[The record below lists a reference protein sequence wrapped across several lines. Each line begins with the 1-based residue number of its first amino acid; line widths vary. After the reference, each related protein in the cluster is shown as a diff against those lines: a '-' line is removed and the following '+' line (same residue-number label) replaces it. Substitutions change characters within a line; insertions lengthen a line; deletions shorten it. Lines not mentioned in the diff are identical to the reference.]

1 MEEQGIHA
9 PVMCAEVTEYLKLKP
24 GKIILDCTIGGGGHS
39 EAILERISP
48 SGRLIGI
55 DQDEEALKIARERL
69 RRYGNLYTLVYDN
82 FRNLDAVLSKLR
94 ITKVDGVLFDL
105 GVSSFQLGDA
115 SRGFSI
121 RLSGPLDMRMDR
133 YPRGHKKGEST
144 TAYKLVNGLPQ
155 DEIVHILRT
164 FGEERWAK
172 RIASRIVR
180 ERRKAPITTTTQLAE
195 IIVKAI
201 PHSSAYQRIHPATRT
216 FQALRIAVNGELS
229 NLEEGITKAI
239 SYLSR
244 QARICVISFHSLE
257 DRIVKRLFR
266 EFSRKDLLNILTQ
279 KPLLPTLQEV
289 NRNPRSRS
297 AKLRVAS
304 FAK

>member
-1 MEEQGIHA
+1 MGGISNGIHA

-55 DQDEEALKIARERL
+55 DRDEEALKIARERL
-69 RRYGNLYTLVYDN
+69 RKYEDLCTLVYDN
-82 FRNLDAVLSKLR
+82 FHNLDTVLGKLK
-94 ITKVDGVLFDL
+94 IIKVDGVLFDL

-121 RLSGPLDMRMDR
+121 RLSGPLDMRMD
-133 YPRGHKKGEST
+133 KNGEST

-155 DEIVHILRT
+155 DDIVHILRA

-172 RIASRIVR
+172 RITSRIVR
-180 ERRKAPITTTTQLAE
+180 EREKAPIATTTQLAE
-195 IIVKAI
+195 IIVKAV
-201 PHSSAYQRIHPATRT
+201 PHCSAYQRIHPATRT

-229 NLEEGITKAI
+229 NLKEGITKAI
-239 SYLSR
+239 GHLSR

-257 DRIVKRLFR
+257 DRIVKHLFR
-266 EFSRKDLLNILTQ
+266 GFSKKDLLHILTQ
-279 KPLLPTLQEV
+279 KPIRPTLQEV
-289 NRNPRSRS
+289 SRNPRSRS
-297 AKLRVAS
+297 AKLRVGER
-304 FAK
+304 

>member
-9 PVMCAEVTEYLKLKP
+9 PVMCAEVTEYLKLEP

-55 DQDEEALKIARERL
+55 DQDEGALKIARERL
-69 RRYGNLYTLVYDN
+69 RRYESLCTLVYDN
-82 FRNLDAVLSKLR
+82 FHNLDAVLGKIK

-105 GVSSFQLGDA
+105 GVSSFQFGDA

-133 YPRGHKKGEST
+133 KGEST

-155 DEIVHILRT
+155 DDIVHILRT

-180 ERRKAPITTTTQLAE
+180 EREKAPIATTTQLAE
-195 IIVKAI
+195 IIVKAV
-201 PHSSAYQRIHPATRT
+201 PYSSAYQRIHPATRT

-239 SYLSR
+239 GYLSR

-257 DRIVKRLFR
+257 DRIVKHLFR
-266 EFSRKDLLNILTQ
+266 EFSKKDLLNILTQ
-279 KPLLPTLQEV
+279 KPIRPTLQEV
-289 NRNPRSRS
+289 SRNPRSRS